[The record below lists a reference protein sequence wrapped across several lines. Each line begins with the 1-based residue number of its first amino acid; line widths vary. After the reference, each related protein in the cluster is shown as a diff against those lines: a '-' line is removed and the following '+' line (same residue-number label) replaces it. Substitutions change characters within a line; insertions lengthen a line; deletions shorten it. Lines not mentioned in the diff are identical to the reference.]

1 MATRAKRQQPPS
13 LGPGVKGASTRR
25 QQEVKYSMGK
35 NHFPLKTEEQ
45 RQAPAGLRC
54 TSFSWAQLQHNSST
68 VLAGTSWAALQHP
81 QSDQRGPIAPEHPP
95 QQGVQG
101 SAPGPQQLI
110 PCTPLLAWG
119 EAARALRVPAATG
132 IAPVP
137 CSCAC
142 SVISL
147 CQPLRGGHRT
157 GPETP

>member
-81 QSDQRGPIAPEHPP
+81 QSNRSGPIAPEHPP
-95 QQGVQG
+95 QQGLQG

-142 SVISL
+142 RGKA
-147 CQPLRGGHRT
+147 QPLRGGHRT